1 MHPKIKN
8 KNKKNKIMALKEL
21 QAKIGATPD
30 GAFGPATLKAAAAYY
45 KMTPERAAHFFGQTS
60 HETGGFT
67 IFTENLNYSASGL
80 VAIFGRYFPGNL
92 SELYARQPVK
102 IASRV
107 YGSRMGNGDETTQE
121 GFKFRGR
128 GALQLTGKDNYKAFS
143 EYLKKPE
150 ILTNPDLVT
159 SEYAF
164 DSAMFYFDRN
174 NLWKIA
180 DKGVNADTI
189 LAMTKAINGGKNGL
203 EERTSLSNR
212 YYGWLKQ

>member
-1 MHPKIKN
+1 
-8 KNKKNKIMALKEL
+8 MALKEL
-21 QAKIGATPD
+21 QTKIGVTPD
-30 GAFGPATLKAAAAYY
+30 GGFGPATLKAIAAYY
-45 KMTPERAAHFFGQTS
+45 KLSPERVAHFCGQIS

-67 IFTENLNYSASGL
+67 LFTENLNYSASGL
-80 VAIFGRYFPGNL
+80 VKIFGKYFPGKL
-92 SELYARQPVK
+92 SESYARQPVK

-107 YGSRMGNGDETTQE
+107 YGNRMGNGDETTQE
-121 GFKFRGR
+121 GYKFRGR
-128 GALQLTGKDNYKAFS
+128 GALQLTGKDNYRLFS

-150 ILTNPDLVT
+150 ILTNPDLVS

-164 DSAMFYFDRN
+164 ESAMFYFDKN

-189 LAMTKAINGGKNGL
+189 LAMTKAINGGKHGL
-203 EERTSLSNR
+203 EDRVSLTNR